1 MRFGVPEQSNPESGR
16 YVTPMAGTVQGRS
29 TVKVE
34 KHDDAE
40 LRTSQVASPKP
51 KVNARE
57 LRLGSKQTKD
67 RNFVTLLSKL
77 ITTTETHP
85 ARVIR
90 RTITMPPKREVTY
103 SACPEAKKSRRH
115 SPPPTSQPKATR
127 DIRSF
132 FTSQGSPIERRTARQ
147 GSAAHALKLEA
158 EKKKETEKHE
168 ATTATIER
176 TPSPEPAA
184 ERQEQPPSPS
194 ELSTSDTIKPLNRKI
209 LDNVVS
215 VFDTDDGMPAKD
227 IDKTDPKTR
236 TSPLLTA
243 LRNTPPRDWSTSP
256 PSFPLVDAAKL
267 ATQDTAQKKEKTQEA
282 AKKPMLVKALEDA
295 KATTTPTVQTSIE
308 SAVVV
313 EEHPTEKK
321 AESPEVPVSKE
332 EEDAK
337 PKFDKE
343 KWAKENLTEE
353 QRELLGLE
361 VQTLDP
367 SWFEVLKDE
376 LKSKSFLDLKRFLM
390 AEHKA
395 GKTIFPPAE
404 DVYSW

>member
-1 MRFGVPEQSNPESGR
+1 MPRHDSTAQALEQ
-16 YVTPMAGTVQGRS
+16 
-29 TVKVE
+29 
-34 KHDDAE
+34 
-40 LRTSQVASPKP
+40 
-51 KVNARE
+51 
-57 LRLGSKQTKD
+57 
-67 RNFVTLLSKL
+67 
-77 ITTTETHP
+77 
-85 ARVIR
+85 
-90 RTITMPPKREVTY
+90 
-103 SACPEAKKSRRH
+103 
-115 SPPPTSQPKATR
+115 
-127 DIRSF
+127 
-132 FTSQGSPIERRTARQ
+132 
-147 GSAAHALKLEA
+147 EA
-158 EKKKETEKHE
+158 EKKKENKKHE
-168 ATTATIER
+168 ATAATIER

-184 ERQEQPPSPS
+184 ERQESPPSPPKS
-194 ELSTSDTIKPLNRKI
+194 SRSNSIKLLNRKV

-215 VFDTDDGMPAKD
+215 VFDTNDDLRAKD
-227 IDKTDPKTR
+227 IDKTAPKAG
-236 TSPLLTA
+236 TSPLSTA
-243 LRNTPPRDWSTSP
+243 FGIAPPRDWSPSP
-256 PSFPLVDAAKL
+256 PSSPPKGAAKL
-267 ATQDTAQKKEKTQEA
+267 ATTGAAQKKEKTPEA

-321 AESPEVPVSKE
+321 AESPEEPASKD

-361 VQTLDP
+361 VQTLES

-376 LKSKSFLDLKRFLM
+376 LKSKSFLDLKKFLM

-404 DVYSW
+404 DVYSWYVASPYAEPLTPAQCSFLPPRFRNVPNNHVGPVTHPSQP